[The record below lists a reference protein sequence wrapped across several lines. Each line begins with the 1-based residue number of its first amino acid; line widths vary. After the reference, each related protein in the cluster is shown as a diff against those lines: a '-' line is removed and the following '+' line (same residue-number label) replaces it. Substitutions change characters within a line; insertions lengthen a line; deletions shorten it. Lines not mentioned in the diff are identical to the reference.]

1 MCEKHNNIHKTVQN
15 TFQHETV
22 DLKTPLQD
30 LQLKFIYPY
39 NVEKMRCFYAC
50 HKDTSTKNQCRF
62 HKV

>member
-30 LQLKFIYPY
+30 LQLKFFLSIQRRKDEINIYQVTFP
-39 NVEKMRCFYAC
+39 
-50 HKDTSTKNQCRF
+50 
-62 HKV
+62 

>member
-30 LQLKFIYPY
+30 LQLKFFYPY
-39 NVEKMRCFYAC
+39 NVEKMRLISIKLLFLNL
-50 HKDTSTKNQCRF
+50 KKKKSPELS
-62 HKV
+62 